1 MKLLNRL
8 VKYLREVRMEL
19 KKVQWPNRR
28 EFVVYTGV
36 VVFTVLLFGIL
47 FWGLDTIFL
56 AVLRLVMQR

>member
-56 AVLRLVMQR
+56 AVLRLVIQR